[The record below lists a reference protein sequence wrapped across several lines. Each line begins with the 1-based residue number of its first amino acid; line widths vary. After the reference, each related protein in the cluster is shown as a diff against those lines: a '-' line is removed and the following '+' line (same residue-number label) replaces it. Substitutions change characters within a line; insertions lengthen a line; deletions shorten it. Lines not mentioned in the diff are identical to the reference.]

1 MKPVIIFQPGMVGD
15 LFFIQKIVKTYAQNG
30 RRVILP
36 VLQKHR
42 WVYDTLVMPANVE
55 TPILDTENFDF
66 RDETMF
72 LHDKIARSP
81 IEGPDYTYLSLFFSW
96 RYAPEQTMDLKYEV
110 AGVAMDDWADHVELR
125 RDREK
130 EERLFRELG
139 LDDGVPYCL
148 INETCS
154 SRTIPFPHRAPEKEV
169 RLRFVEGYSLVDW
182 STVIERAARIASV
195 DTSLVLL
202 VEILKIRGVPLH
214 VVSRYEPPS
223 FRELINVLKL
233 EWLFYFQAEHLAY
246 A

>member
-1 MKPVIIFQPGMVGD
+1 MKPVIIFQPGMAGD
-15 LFFIQKIVKTYAQNG
+15 LFFIQKIVKTYAQDG

-36 VLQKHR
+36 VLQKHS
-42 WVYDTLVMPANVE
+42 WVYDTLVLPLNVE
-55 TPILDTENFDF
+55 IPILDTDDFDF
-66 RDETMF
+66 RDDVLF
-72 LHDKIARSP
+72 LSDKIATSP
-81 IEGPDYTYLSLFFSW
+81 IEGPNYTFLPLFFSW
-96 RYAPEQTMDLKYEV
+96 RYAPEQTMDLKYQIV
-110 AGVAMDDWADHVELR
+110 GVPMDDWADYVELK

-139 LDDGVPYCL
+139 LDDGVPYAL

-154 SRTIPFPHRAPEKEV
+154 NRTLPFPNAAPEKEV

-182 STVIERAARIASV
+182 STVIERAVRIASV

-223 FRELINVLKL
+223 FRELQNVLKL
-233 EWLFYFQAEHLAY
+233 EWLCYFRPEHLIY
-246 A
+246 Q

>member
-15 LFFIQKIVKTYAQNG
+15 LFFIQKIVKTYAATG
-30 RRVILP
+30 RRVIMP
-36 VLQKHR
+36 VLQKHS

-55 TPILDTENFDF
+55 TPILDTEEFDF
-66 RDETMF
+66 RDEVMF
-72 LHDKIARSP
+72 LADKIAMSP
-81 IEGPDYTYLSLFFSW
+81 IEGPNYTYLSLFFSW
-96 RYAPEQTMDLKYEV
+96 RYAPEQTMDLKYQV
-110 AGVAMDDWADHVELR
+110 AGVPMEDWSDHVELK

-148 INETCS
+148 VNETCS
-154 SRTIPFPHRAPEKEV
+154 TRTMPFPYRAPEKEV

-202 VEILKIRGVPLH
+202 VEVLKIRGVPLH

-223 FRELINVLKL
+223 FRELQNVLKL
-233 EWLFYFQAEHLAY
+233 EWLFYFRPEHLQY